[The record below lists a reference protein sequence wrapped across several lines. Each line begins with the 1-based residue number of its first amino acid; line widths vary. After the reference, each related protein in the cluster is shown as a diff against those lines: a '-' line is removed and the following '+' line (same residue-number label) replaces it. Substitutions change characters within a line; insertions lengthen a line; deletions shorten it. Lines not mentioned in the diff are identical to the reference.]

1 MTSLQ
6 EEIDS
11 PSIPLSVKFRK
22 AIKKYNEFE
31 SISIRKDSDKYQLEI
46 KSIILIFENLKK
58 IIQSNNLFSIN
69 EDIEE
74 LQTNQIRYLSI
85 DYYLA
90 KIFENNVKDRI
101 KNLKISKNLYLQFL
115 YSIMNY
121 NLLNKNQLEKINNF
135 KSNYDPNLNELIL
148 NDPYKKREEKINNF
162 KLEKNFKE
170 KLSILNDS
178 KIDLNNFDDEIIRKI
193 YIDEL
198 KFFSTKS
205 FQSIESILIELE
217 LLSNFPQDDKI
228 IELNES
234 TKNLELNDKRS
245 EFNSKISK
253 KEFAD
258 SFTDKIENL
267 NFNSL
272 TSPLI
277 SKEGKVLRPFTLVSN
292 RLELNKK
299 VQGYGQKLPTM
310 SIDEYIDN
318 ELANGGMV
326 KPEEPEKEID
336 EDNYNDADAETYKK
350 RDWDDFTDTHQKGSG
365 NTMNIG

>member
-1 MTSLQ
+1 MTSVL

-11 PSIPLSVKFRK
+11 PAIPLSVKFRK
-22 AIKKYNEFE
+22 ALAKYNEFD
-31 SISIRKDSDKYQLEI
+31 SISVRKDSDKYQLELKNI
-46 KSIILIFENLKK
+46 VLIFEKLKK

-69 EDIEE
+69 EDIDE
-74 LQTNQIRYLSI
+74 LRTNQIRYLSI

-90 KIFENNVKDRI
+90 KIFENNVKDRV
-101 KNLKISKNLYLQFL
+101 KNLSISKNLYLQFL

-121 NLLNKNQLEKINNF
+121 NLLNKSQTNKIENF
-135 KSNYDPNLNELIL
+135 KSNYDPKLNELVI

-162 KLEKNFKE
+162 KQEKNFKE
-170 KLSILNDS
+170 KLSVLNNP
-178 KIDLNNFDDEIIRKI
+178 KIDLNNLDDEVIRNL

-198 KFFSTKS
+198 KFLAIKS
-205 FQSIESILIELE
+205 FQSIESILMELE
-217 LLSNFPQDDKI
+217 LLSNFPNDKI
-228 IELNES
+228 TELNES
-234 TKNLELNDKRS
+234 SKTLELNDKRS
-245 EFNSKISK
+245 ETNSKLAK

-258 SFTDKIENL
+258 SFTDKVENF
-267 NFNSL
+267 NVNSL

>member
-135 KSNYDPNLNELIL
+135 K
-148 NDPYKKREEKINNF
+148 
-162 KLEKNFKE
+162 LEKNFKE

-198 KFFSTKS
+198 KFFSIKS